1 MAKIVPFRAIRASR
15 DKVSLVASR
24 SYLSYSK
31 EILDEKLEN
40 NPYTFL
46 HIINPDYSAEYGVN
60 SYDEKFKLV
69 KEKFNSFIKEGIFK
83 KDNSDSFYIYQ
94 KNNAEGNLFI
104 GIIGAASVVDYQNG
118 NIKIHEQTIK
128 KREELFKNYLQTTCF
143 NAEPVLLT
151 YPNHKCIDEV
161 IQRYTNTRAEYEFTT
176 TNKSQ
181 HKLWLVNDEKDIQLI
196 EQSFS
201 EIENLYIADG
211 HHRFASSSLLSKESK
226 NINNSNTQ
234 YCMSYLIAEDQL
246 KIISYNRLLKN
257 LNKLSE
263 NDFLTQIKEKYEV
276 KEVQNTSLPSK
287 KNEIKLYISKKWYS
301 LIAKKEY
308 VNNLH
313 FVEKLDPAILSHN
326 ILAPILGI
334 TDPRND
340 KRLAFI
346 DGTHSLKEI
355 IHKVDSE
362 EFKAAFVLKPLSV
375 NQIKEVADKGQC
387 MPPKS
392 TYIQPKIRS
401 GMLIYN
407 LED

>member
-1 MAKIVPFRAIRASR
+1 MAKIVPFRAIRPSR

-31 EILDEKLEN
+31 EILVEKLEN

-46 HIINPDYSAEYGVN
+46 HIINPDYSAGYEVN
-60 SYDEKFKLV
+60 SNDEKFKLV

-83 KDNSDSFYIYQ
+83 KDNSDNFYIYQ
-94 KNNAEGNLFI
+94 KDNEDGNSFI
-104 GIIGAASVVDYQNG
+104 GIIGAASVMDYQNG
-118 NIKIHEQTIK
+118 KIKIHEQTLQ
-128 KREELFKNYLQTTCF
+128 KREELFKTYLQTTGF

-151 YPNHKCIDEV
+151 YPNHQSIDK
-161 IQRYTNTRAEYEFTT
+161 IIKRYAQTRAEYEFTT

-181 HKLWLVNDEKDIQLI
+181 HKLWLVNDEKDIQSI

-211 HHRFASSSLLSKESK
+211 HHRFASSSLLAKESK

-246 KIISYNRLLKN
+246 QIISFNRLLKS
-257 LNKLSE
+257 LNDLSDE
-263 NDFLTQIKEKYEV
+263 DFLTQIKKKYQL
-276 KEVQNTSLPSK
+276 KEVQKALVPTQK
-287 KNEIKLYISKKWYS
+287 DEISLYISKKWYS
-301 LIAKKEY
+301 LIAKEEY
-308 VNNLH
+308 VNRTH
-313 FVEKLDPAILSHN
+313 CVEKLDPAILSNN

-340 KRLAFI
+340 KRMSFI
-346 DGTHSLKEI
+346 DGTHSLEEI
-355 IHKVDSE
+355 QQKVDSG
-362 EFKAAFVLKPLSV
+362 EFKAAFLLKPISV
-375 NQIKEVADKGQC
+375 NQIKEVADQGES

-392 TYIQPKIRS
+392 TYIKPKLRS
-401 GMLIYN
+401 GMLIYDF
-407 LED
+407 ED

>member
-1 MAKIVPFRAIRASR
+1 MAKIVPFRAIRPSR

-46 HIINPDYSAEYGVN
+46 HIINPDYSAGYKVN
-60 SYDEKFKLV
+60 SYDKKYKLV

-94 KNNAEGNLFI
+94 KNNKEGNSFT
-104 GIIGAASVVDYQNG
+104 GIIGAASVVDYQTG
-118 NIKIHEQTIK
+118 
-128 KREELFKNYLQTTCF
+128 F

-151 YPNHKCIDEV
+151 YPNHKSIDEV
-161 IQRYTNTRAEYEFTT
+161 IQRYTQTRAEYEFTT

-181 HKLWLVNDEKDIQLI
+181 HKLWLVNNKKDIRLI

-201 EIENLYIADG
+201 EIEKLYIADG
-211 HHRFASSSLLSKESK
+211 HHRFASSSLLAKEFK
-226 NINNSNTQ
+226 NINKSNTK

-246 KIISYNRLLKN
+246 QIISFNRLLKN
-257 LNKLSE
+257 LNDLSDKE
-263 NDFLTQIKEKYEV
+263 FLTQIKKKYQL
-276 KEVQNTSLPSK
+276 KRVQKALEPTQK
-287 KNEIKLYISKKWYS
+287 DEISLYISKKWYS
-301 LIAKKEY
+301 LIATEEC
-308 VNNLH
+308 VNSSH
-313 FVEKLDPAILSHN
+313 CVEKLDPAILSNN

-334 TDPRND
+334 TDARND
-340 KRLAFI
+340 KRLSFI

-355 IHKVDSE
+355 QQKVDSG
-362 EFKAAFVLKPLSV
+362 EFKAAFLLKPISI
-375 NQIKEVADKGQC
+375 NQIKEVADQGES

-392 TYIQPKIRS
+392 TYIKPKLRS
-401 GMLIYN
+401 GMLIYDF
-407 LED
+407 ED

>member
-1 MAKIVPFRAIRASR
+1 MAKIVPFRAIRPSR

-31 EILDEKLEN
+31 EILVEKLEN

-46 HIINPDYSAEYGVN
+46 HIINPDYSAGYEVN

-69 KEKFNSFIKEGIFK
+69 KEKFNSFIKEGIFQ

-94 KNNAEGNLFI
+94 KNNEDGNSFI
-104 GIIGAASVVDYQNG
+104 GIIGAASVIDYQNG
-118 NIKIHEQTIK
+118 NIKIHEQTIQ
-128 KREELFKNYLQTTCF
+128 KREELFTTYLQTTGF

-151 YPNHKCIDEV
+151 YPNHQSIDK
-161 IQRYTNTRAEYEFTT
+161 IIKRYAQTRAEYEFTT

-181 HKLWLVNDEKDIQLI
+181 HKLWLVSDKKDIQLI

-211 HHRFASSSLLSKESK
+211 HHRFASSSLLAKESR
-226 NINNSNTQ
+226 NINNSNTK
-234 YCMSYLIAEDQL
+234 YCMGYLIAEDQL
-246 KIISYNRLLKN
+246 QIISFNRLLKN
-257 LNKLSE
+257 LNGLSDE
-263 NDFLTQIKEKYEV
+263 DFLTQIKEKYV
-276 KEVQNTSLPSK
+276 LKEVQNAVVPTQK
-287 KNEIKLYISKKWYS
+287 DEIKLYVSRKWYS
-301 LIAKKEY
+301 LIAKEKY
-308 VNNLH
+308 VNRTH
-313 FVEKLDPAILSHN
+313 CVEKLDPAMLSNN

-346 DGTHSLKEI
+346 DGTHSLEEI
-355 IHKVDSE
+355 KHKVDSE
-362 EFKAAFVLKPLSV
+362 EFKAAFVLKPISV
-375 NQIKEVADKGQC
+375 NQIKEVADKGQS

-392 TYIQPKIRS
+392 TYIQPKLRS
-401 GMLIYN
+401 GMLIYDF
-407 LED
+407 ED